1 MNKISL
7 AALLDED
14 REMVLANIARDRSL
28 PAAQAALEKEIDRV
42 MYRYVEACGDGA
54 LRDSAQHILQAM
66 KDTLPLMN
74 AVDEA
79 REWKQTY
86 VAPGRDRGLRLGGLT
101 ALCLVAGL
109 ALVLASVAGV
119 LIAGRLTGALTFL
132 KALLPA
138 ALGCAA
144 LFLAGVRAARAKRA
158 GAAQSAPEAVRT
170 EFMADGEK
178 TWHLLRG
185 AMLLADGQ
193 LERIRE
199 QLAAAKES
207 EKAASP
213 AGAVP
218 AAALE
223 LFSELLESA
232 YAAGSDAG
240 REQAEAIR
248 FYLHRSGI
256 EVCDYVAGRES
267 WFEFLPA
274 GGAGT
279 IRPALVTEGRLLKKG
294 LAAAAR

>member
-1 MNKISL
+1 MDKISL

-14 REMVLANIARDRSL
+14 RELVLANIARDRSL

-42 MYRYVEACGDGA
+42 MYRYVEACGDGP
-54 LRDSAQHILQAM
+54 LRDSAQQILQAM

-101 ALCLVAGL
+101 ALCLVAGV

-138 ALGCAA
+138 ALGCAM
-144 LFLAGVRAARAKRA
+144 LFLAGVRAARAKQA
-158 GAAQSAPEAVRT
+158 KAPDSAPEAVRT
-170 EFMADGEK
+170 EFLADGEK

-199 QLAAAKES
+199 QLAAARDS
-207 EKAASP
+207 EKAISP

-232 YAAGSDAG
+232 YAAGGDAG
-240 REQAEAIR
+240 GEQAEAIR
-248 FYLHRSGI
+248 FYLHKSGV
-256 EVCDYVAGRES
+256 EVCDYVAGREN

-279 IRPALVTEGRLLKKG
+279 IRPALVAEGRLLKKG